1 MVTLVVEDEPL
12 LQELSPDI
20 RTIFRLSGDIRY
32 YDNII
37 SGIMR
42 RNDSPKDEVYSAL
55 VPIVDT
61 WHEMSVTLD
70 SRFNPSGA
78 NVPSLAEY
86 SELHAMALAAKRLF
100 ERLVDKIQH
109 ATDVYWAKLT
119 PSTTRLWRN
128 SRLDQLIDICQ
139 RILDIFR
146 GKRSHYLLTKSYR
159 NAAWTYINRDT
170 ARVSISDNRLYLH
183 NHKRCHPFFSTN

>member
-1 MVTLVVEDEPL
+1 MNRCCRNCRLISALSLDCLEISDITTTSLVALCAETTV
-12 LQELSPDI
+12 Q
-20 RTIFRLSGDIRY
+20 
-32 YDNII
+32 
-37 SGIMR
+37 
-42 RNDSPKDEVYSAL
+42 KDEVYSAL
-55 VPIVDT
+55 VPVVDT

-159 NAAWTYINRDT
+159 NAAWVYINRDT
-170 ARVSISDNRLYLH
+170 VRVSISDNKLYLH
-183 NHKRCHPFFSTN
+183 NHKRCHPFFSAN

>member
-55 VPIVDT
+55 VPVVDT
-61 WHEMSVTLD
+61 WHEMSVALD

-86 SELHAMALAAKRLF
+86 SELHAMALTAKRLF
-100 ERLVDKIQH
+100 ETLVERIQQN
-109 ATDVYWAKLT
+109 TNLYWANLT
-119 PSTTRLWRN
+119 PNTLQIWRN
-128 SRLDQLIDICQ
+128 SRLEQLISICQ
-139 RILDIFR
+139 RILDIFV
-146 GKRSHYLLTKSYR
+146 GKQDHYLLIKSYR
-159 NAAWTYINRDT
+159 NAAWVYVNRDT
-170 ARVSISDNRLYLH
+170 VRVSVSDNRLYLH
-183 NHKRCHPFFSTN
+183 NHKRCHPFFSAN